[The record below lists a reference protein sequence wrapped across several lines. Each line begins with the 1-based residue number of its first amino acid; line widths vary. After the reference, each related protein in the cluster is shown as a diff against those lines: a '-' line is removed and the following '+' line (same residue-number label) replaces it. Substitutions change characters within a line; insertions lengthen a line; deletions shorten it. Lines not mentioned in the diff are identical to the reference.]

1 MEQRLKRTKKIC
13 DEILTRFGDG
23 EYLKH
28 ICTGKGEYPDQATF
42 WRWRQKDRDLAE
54 QFMGSLIKNVSA
66 LLEKSELLIEEA
78 VTRDQILKA
87 DKMLNHYRWK
97 AEKLIP
103 SMQSTNKALVEVAG
117 AVGRVVSWAE
127 DAVSESQKVA
137 QKDLKQLPKR
147 GESEGRGTA
156 GVERIN
162 LNSMFGTISGI
173 N

>member
-1 MEQRLKRTKKIC
+1 MGNISSTFVLAKTS
-13 DEILTRFGDG
+13 ILIRQPFVGG
-23 EYLKH
+23 
-28 ICTGKGEYPDQATF
+28 G
-42 WRWRQKDRDLAE
+42 QKDRDLAE

-66 LLEKSELLIEEA
+66 LLEKSELLIEEV

-87 DKMLNHYRWK
+87 DKKLNHYRWK

-117 AVGRVVSWAE
+117 AVGRVIVSWAE

-147 GESEGRGTA
+147 GENEGHETA
-156 GVERIN
+156 RVARK
-162 LNSMFGTISGI
+162 S
-173 N
+173 

>member
-1 MEQRLKRTKKIC
+1 MKKTKKIC

-23 EYLKH
+23 EYLRH
-28 ICTGKGEYPDQATF
+28 ICTGKNEYPDQATF

-103 SMQSTNKALVEVAG
+103 SMQSTNKAMVEVAG
-117 AVGRVVSWAE
+117 AVGSYTPSSR
-127 DAVSESQKVA
+127 QRM
-137 QKDLKQLPKR
+137 P
-147 GESEGRGTA
+147 
-156 GVERIN
+156 
-162 LNSMFGTISGI
+162 
-173 N
+173 

>member
-1 MEQRLKRTKKIC
+1 MKKTKKIC

-28 ICTGKGEYPDQATF
+28 ICTGKGEYPDQASF

-103 SMQSTNKALVEVAG
+103 SMQSTNKAMVEVAG
-117 AVGRVVSWAE
+117 AVGSYTVSWAE
-127 DAVSESQKVA
+127 DAIAMSQHQTEA
-137 QKDLKQLPKR
+137 ENSTHQ
-147 GESEGRGTA
+147 TA
-156 GVERIN
+156 TIVRKN
-162 LNSMFGTISGI
+162 LVN
-173 N
+173 

>member
-1 MEQRLKRTKKIC
+1 MKKTKKIC

-23 EYLKH
+23 EYLRH

-103 SMQSTNKALVEVAG
+103 SMQSTNKAMVEVAG
-117 AVGRVVSWAE
+117 AVGSYTPSSR
-127 DAVSESQKVA
+127 QRM
-137 QKDLKQLPKR
+137 P
-147 GESEGRGTA
+147 
-156 GVERIN
+156 
-162 LNSMFGTISGI
+162 
-173 N
+173 